1 MRGIGT
7 IVNVLAVLVGGG
19 IGMLLKNGLKQRYQE
34 ILDQALGV
42 TVIFIGAAGAMK
54 GMLVISGNT
63 LETAGTMRLIAS
75 MVLGALIGE
84 WINIERWME
93 RFGEWLKR
101 TVKGKNEPR
110 FVEGFV
116 TASLVICVGAMA
128 IVGAIQDGLLGD
140 PSLLYAKAIL
150 DGVIV
155 LVFASAYGKGALF
168 SAIPVGILQGSVT
181 VCAGFLEPLLNDA
194 VISDLSFVGSVLIF
208 CVGINLCFGKRFR
221 VGNMLPAL
229 LIAGLIRLFPL

>member
-84 WINIERWME
+84 WINIERWM
-93 RFGEWLKR
+93 
-101 TVKGKNEPR
+101 
-110 FVEGFV
+110 
-116 TASLVICVGAMA
+116 
-128 IVGAIQDGLLGD
+128 
-140 PSLLYAKAIL
+140 
-150 DGVIV
+150 
-155 LVFASAYGKGALF
+155 
-168 SAIPVGILQGSVT
+168 
-181 VCAGFLEPLLNDA
+181 
-194 VISDLSFVGSVLIF
+194 
-208 CVGINLCFGKRFR
+208 
-221 VGNMLPAL
+221 
-229 LIAGLIRLFPL
+229 